1 MTLYIGVPTLDGIR
15 GRIRALRPDRDTPL
29 TDVKTMTDMQ
39 PYTPVIQNDQPSV
52 MERVVKGYTAPNPTC
67 PPGTAVNFTASDTS
81 VPCIEDV
88 EGATPGSVVDF
99 IDTCALGF
107 GLGRVVEIIAT
118 DPTLEGLRTAR
129 EYLDREISK
138 REARL

>member
-1 MTLYIGVPTLDGIR
+1 MTLYIDVPTLDGIR
-15 GRIRALRPDRDTPL
+15 GRIRALRPDRATPQ

-52 MERVVKGYTAPNPTC
+52 MERVVKGYTA
-67 PPGTAVNFTASDTS
+67 VNITTTDTS

-88 EGATPGSVVDF
+88 AGATPGSVVDF